1 MSENTDNM
9 VTVGLDTSGIRG
21 DLNEIQNYL
30 NRNPVK
36 LSYTLDKSSL
46 KKTVDQLS
54 AQISKNLK
62 IEKISVDTGKV
73 NSSVGGALK
82 IVKDFTNNTMKSLMT
97 TSTTNLINNFSSSIT
112 GSGRNKVWLFQ
123 KIIFNMPLGSLAV
136 MCTSCLIYSIVKQ
149 QGLP

>member
-21 DLNEIQNYL
+21 NLNEIQNYL
-30 NRNPVK
+30 DRNPVK

-46 KKTVDQLS
+46 KKTVNDLS

-62 IEKISVDTGKV
+62 IDKISVDTGKV

-82 IVKDFTNNTMKSLMT
+82 NVKDFTNNTTKNIL
-97 TSTTNLINNFSSSIT
+97 SSSLIDAVKSYGKT
-112 GSGRNKVWLFQ
+112 IVSSGRNKIMPFLFVCHWE
-123 KIIFNMPLGSLAV
+123 A
-136 MCTSCLIYSIVKQ
+136 
-149 QGLP
+149 

>member
-9 VTVGLDTSGIRG
+9 VTVGLDTSRIRG

-82 IVKDFTNNTMKSLMT
+82 SIKDMT
-97 TSTTNLINNFSSSIT
+97 SSSLKSMVAGIGTGGVTSLTDAIT
-112 GSGRNKVWLFQ
+112 SSGRA
-123 KIIFNMPLGSLAV
+123 KICCFALS
-136 MCTSCLIYSIVKQ
+136 Y
-149 QGLP
+149 

>member
-30 NRNPVK
+30 DRNPVK

-46 KKTVDQLS
+46 KKTVNDLS

-62 IEKISVDTGKV
+62 IDKISVDTGKV

-82 IVKDFTNNTMKSLMT
+82 NVKDFTNNTTKNIL
-97 TSTTNLINNFSSSIT
+97 SSSLIDAVKSYGKT
-112 GSGRNKVWLFQ
+112 IVSSGRNKIMPFLFVCHWE
-123 KIIFNMPLGSLAV
+123 A
-136 MCTSCLIYSIVKQ
+136 
-149 QGLP
+149 

>member
-1 MSENTDNM
+1 MTKGVIKMSENTENM
-9 VTVGLDTSGIRG
+9 VTVGLDPSGVRG

-73 NSSVGGALK
+73 NSSIGGALK
-82 IVKDFTNNTMKSLMT
+82 SVKDFTNNTMKSLMT
-97 TSTTNLINNFSSSIT
+97 TTTLDNVKSLGSSISS
-112 GSGRNKVWLFQ
+112 SGRNKTCC
-123 KIIFNMPLGSLAV
+123 SL
-136 MCTSCLIYSIVKQ
+136 LKQ
-149 QGLP
+149 YATGKFSSDVYELLL

>member
-21 DLNEIQNYL
+21 NLNEIQNYL
-30 NRNPVK
+30 NRNPEK

-62 IEKISVDTGKV
+62 IEKISVDTGKM
-73 NSSVGGALK
+73 NSSANDIFKNLK
-82 IVKDFTNNTMKSLMT
+82 AMTSKHFKSILEGILTEKVTSFTDS
-97 TSTTNLINNFSSSIT
+97 ISSS
-112 GSGRNKVWLFQ
+112 GRA
-123 KIIFNMPLGSLAV
+123 KICCFALS
-136 MCTSCLIYSIVKQ
+136 
-149 QGLP
+149 

>member
-9 VTVGLDTSGIRG
+9 VTVGLDTSRIRG

-54 AQISKNLK
+54 AQIS
-62 IEKISVDTGKV
+62 VDTGKV

-82 IVKDFTNNTMKSLMT
+82 SIKDMT
-97 TSTTNLINNFSSSIT
+97 SSSLKSMVAGIGTGGVTSLTDAIT
-112 GSGRNKVWLFQ
+112 SSGRA
-123 KIIFNMPLGSLAV
+123 KICCFALS
-136 MCTSCLIYSIVKQ
+136 
-149 QGLP
+149 

>member
-21 DLNEIQNYL
+21 NLNEIQNYL
-30 NRNPVK
+30 DRNAVK

-46 KKTVDQLS
+46 KKTVNDLS

-62 IEKISVDTGKV
+62 IDKISVDTGKV

-82 IVKDFTNNTMKSLMT
+82 NVKDFTNNTTKNIL
-97 TSTTNLINNFSSSIT
+97 SSSLIDAVKSYGKT
-112 GSGRNKVWLFQ
+112 IVSSGRNKIMPFLFVCHWE
-123 KIIFNMPLGSLAV
+123 A
-136 MCTSCLIYSIVKQ
+136 
-149 QGLP
+149 